1 MKKVYYLCAVLSVIV
16 LTSCSN
22 NNVTNEDPH
31 ALQQLTLTLS
41 GGPMSRSAITTAPT
55 VTDEAKIHR
64 VTIGIF
70 GSDGKV
76 KSIQTKEQANAGTP
90 LSGAINFIVN
100 NFVAKDDE
108 VLVVCNAPTANAFA
122 GVKTDGDFFKAA
134 TYDIVNT
141 CNGDAVGETVP
152 TTPDVQLTTS
162 LPMFGQGT
170 IATDEAGG
178 FKASVIV
185 NHSVAKVSIG
195 SISVAFDANGAY
207 ANATFTPQEVFL
219 LNAPQTT
226 YYNCDTNS
234 STFVTSPVFLTGENA
249 PASSTLTKAAY
260 IGTGATAIST
270 TPLSTAGT
278 PSFTANSYFYTNPN
292 TSATPTKLIIKGSFK
307 ADKNDTKTDPQTC
320 YYPVIINHAQ
330 TGTTKDGSA
339 TYTPDVADSY
349 VLAGKNYQISVTIKS
364 IGNTNNDPNT
374 NITPASL
381 AVTLTVSDFTPITQ
395 DVVFN

>member
-1 MKKVYYLCAVLSVIV
+1 MKKVYYLCAVLSTI
-16 LTSCSN
+16 LLASCSSS
-22 NNVTNEDPH
+22 NVTNEDPH

-41 GGPMSRSAITTAPT
+41 GGPISRSAITTAPT
-55 VTDEAKIHR
+55 VADEAKIHR

-70 GSDGKV
+70 GSDGNV
-76 KSIQTKEQANAGTP
+76 KSIQTKDQAGASTP
-90 LSGAINFIVN
+90 LSGTVNFIVN
-100 NFVAKDDE
+100 NLVTVGDK

-122 GVKTDGDFFKAA
+122 GVKTNGDFFKAA
-134 TYDIVNT
+134 IYDIANT
-141 CNGDAVGETVP
+141 CNGDAVSGAIP
-152 TTPDVQLTTS
+152 ATPDVQLSTS
-162 LPMFGQGT
+162 LPMFGEGE

-178 FKASVIV
+178 FKTNVPI
-185 NHSVAKVSIG
+185 NHSVARVSIG
-195 SISVAFDANGAY
+195 NISVAFDPNGAY

-260 IGTGATAIST
+260 IGTGATAIT
-270 TPLSTAGT
+270 TAPLSTAGT
-278 PSFTANSYFYTNPN
+278 NSFAANSYFYTNPN

-307 ADKNDTKTDPQTC
+307 ADKNDTKTEPQTC

-330 TGTTKDGSA
+330 TGTTKEGST
-339 TYTPDVADSY
+339 TYTPDGADSY
-349 VLAGKNYQISVTIKS
+349 VLAGKAYQINATIKS
-364 IGNTNNDPNT
+364 IGNTTNDPNT

-381 AVTLTVSDFTPITQ
+381 AVTLTVSDFTVITQ
-395 DVVFN
+395 NVVFN